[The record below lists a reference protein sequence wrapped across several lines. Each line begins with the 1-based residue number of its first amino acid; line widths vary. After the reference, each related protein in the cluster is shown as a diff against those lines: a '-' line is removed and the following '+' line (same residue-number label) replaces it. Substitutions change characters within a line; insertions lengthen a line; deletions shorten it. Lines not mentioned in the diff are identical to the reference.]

1 MSEFW
6 ADGRQIGS
14 CTNGEWGPSIEFRNG
29 LVPARNAHPK
39 NYSGSI
45 FLRSAQSNETK
56 PS

>member
-29 LVPARNAHPK
+29 LVPARNAVPDK
-39 NYSGSI
+39 SGA
-45 FLRSAQSNETK
+45 LTRTNKEAK
-56 PS
+56 PR